1 MDDHIPDSLNDTAE
15 SSEEPLGDAA
25 LDALVDEEIVLEEE
39 EEAEQP
45 ARGRAWLIVLGIV
58 GVIAALLATWYF
70 LRPQSPAVIV
80 VNGEKV
86 SSAEFQELVKFEY
99 YIQTGG
105 APIEQYGITPVEFA
119 EYAQDTI
126 INGIIIRQQ
135 AEQRGVAVSDAEI
148 EAEVLLTFGGEG
160 ATSEEA
166 QAGRDDFILPASET
180 TGLSVEKLQALLH
193 DRIGTGMLAERLI
206 EELDFPVDQ
215 TQESVHAAH
224 IMVETEEEAQAVI
237 ERLNA
242 GEDFAAIAAELS
254 LDTVSGANGGDLD
267 WFARGMMI
275 APFEEAAFA
284 LEAGQISAPV
294 QTQFGWHVIKVLE
307 RGDVPTTEA
316 EQQAQRQQLFSEE
329 LEKWRSE
336 AEIVVKEDWATYVP
350 ATLP

>member
-1 MDDHIPDSLNDTAE
+1 MDENPSDILNETPE
-15 SSEEPLGDAA
+15 SGEEPLDDAA
-25 LDALVDEEIVLEEE
+25 LDALVDEEIIEEE
-39 EEAEQP
+39 EEEERP

-58 GVIAALLATWYF
+58 GVIAALLAAWYF
-70 LRPQSPAVIV
+70 LRPQSPAVLT

-86 SSAEFQELVKFEY
+86 SSAEFQQLVKFEY
-99 YIQTGG
+99 YVQTGG

-126 INGIIIRQQ
+126 INGILIRQQ
-135 AEQRGVAVSDAEI
+135 AEQRGVALSDAEI
-148 EAEVLLTFGGEG
+148 EAEALLVFGGEG
-160 ATSEEA
+160 ATSEDA
-166 QAGRDDFILPASET
+166 QAGLDDFVLPGSEA
-180 TGLSVEKLQALLH
+180 TGLSVETFRALLH

-242 GEDFAAIAAELS
+242 GEDFAALAGELS
-254 LDTVSGANGGDLD
+254 LDTTSGANGGDLD

-275 APFEEAAFA
+275 PEFEEAAFA

-316 EQQAQRQQLFSEE
+316 EQQAQRQQLFGEE